1 VVNEMNTPSK
11 LPYELAEKLSSLES
25 LIKEKH
31 PKMPGLL
38 QEIHS
43 ALRQQPENVVLLS
56 EEEIGVIVDGLQIQT
71 GVSLATSTIAKSSKA
86 GTTARLKNVTVND
99 I

>member
-1 VVNEMNTPSK
+1 MTATETTPSK
-11 LPYELAEKLSSLES
+11 LPFDLAEKLASLDS

-31 PKMPGLL
+31 PRMPLLL

-43 ALRQQPENVVLLS
+43 ALRAQPENVVLLS
-56 EEEIGVIVDGLQIQT
+56 EEEIASIIAGLQLQT
-71 GVSLATSTIAKSSKA
+71 GVSLATSVSAKSSKA
-86 GTTARLKNVTVND
+86 GSTARLKNVTVED

>member
-1 VVNEMNTPSK
+1 MTLPSNSSQ
-11 LPYELAEKLSSLES
+11 LPFELAEKLANLEN

-31 PKMPGLL
+31 PRMPTLL

-56 EEEIGVIVDGLQIQT
+56 EEEISCIVEGLKIQT
-71 GVSLATSTIAKSSKA
+71 GVSFAQSAVSAKSAATKKLK
-86 GTTARLKNVTVND
+86 GVTADML
-99 I
+99 

>member
-1 VVNEMNTPSK
+1 MSSK
-11 LPYELAEKLSSLES
+11 LPFELSEKLASLET

-31 PKMPGLL
+31 PRMPSLL

-56 EEEIGVIVDGLQIQT
+56 EEEISSIVEGLKIQT
-71 GVSLATSTIAKSSKA
+71 GVAFAASAVSSKGA
-86 GTTARLKNVTVND
+86 ASKKLKSVTADML
-99 I
+99 